1 MSTFTFKIHGTSLIL
16 CTVVQWQVNQLGTSL
31 ECVEHVYIMCT
42 TSIMCTMYIELFQ
55 SIIQPVE
62 SVIRREITLMDIKTH
77 WQCLLS
83 SSQDL
88 SKCLL
93 TVKMICTLGTHLF
106 PCSLLSF
113 SHVSY
118 QWHCWVLMDG
128 SSGNFLD
135 EGKVFSK
142 ERESKTDCHP
152 NNNNEINLQGVRV
165 I

>member
-1 MSTFTFKIHGTSLIL
+1 
-16 CTVVQWQVNQLGTSL
+16 
-31 ECVEHVYIMCT
+31 
-42 TSIMCTMYIELFQ
+42 
-55 SIIQPVE
+55 
-62 SVIRREITLMDIKTH
+62 MDIKTH

-142 ERESKTDCHP
+142 ERESKTDRHR
-152 NNNNEINLQGVRV
+152 NNNNEINLCTFSFYRRPAAIVQIVHIKWINSIQSRSSVSVPLWLIKLQWTRV
-165 I
+165 ETKMTSNIFCSRGIGQLGAFF